1 MLVKPCKD
9 RTLQPGGNQHR
20 GAWDG
25 WTGRQCLFV
34 SGRVPSAPRP
44 QSLCWDDAGASHHTV
59 ILNLGALVYL
69 PVPTQML
76 EDNGLAAAVRDGL
89 RPEMGAGLV
98 PCADLA
104 SAC

>member
-1 MLVKPCKD
+1 M
-9 RTLQPGGNQHR
+9 
-20 GAWDG
+20 
-25 WTGRQCLFV
+25 
-34 SGRVPSAPRP
+34 
-44 QSLCWDDAGASHHTV
+44 